1 MGGKSICKFSH
12 KTKER
17 LSLKLGILSQDI
29 RLYSTSRLYES
40 AKNRGHDTEV
50 VSYLRCYMNIAK
62 AKPRIFFQGRQM
74 NFDVVIP
81 RIAATWTF
89 YGAAVVRQFELMGA
103 LSANSSA
110 SISRSRDKLRALQ
123 LIGNSGVEMPVTGYV
138 HLSRDIESVLKSVG
152 QPPYVIKLLE
162 GTQGR
167 GVVLTETMEA
177 AISAIETMKKID
189 ANILIQE
196 FVSES
201 RGEDIRAIVVGDK
214 VVASMKRKAKP
225 GEFRSNVHL
234 GGTVENYD
242 LNEQEEESAI
252 KAAKVLG
259 LSVAGVDLIQSNR
272 GPLVLEVNSSP
283 GLEGIEKA
291 SGVDV
296 ADKII
301 EYLEDEH
308 TNRDKSKPID
318 I

>member
-1 MGGKSICKFSH
+1 M
-12 KTKER
+12 
-17 LSLKLGILSQDI
+17 KLGILSQDI
-29 RLYSTSRLYES
+29 RLYSTKRLFET

-50 VSYLRCYMNIAK
+50 ISYLRCYMNIAK
-62 AKPRIFFQGRQM
+62 ANPRIFFKGREI

-123 LIGNSGVEMPVTGYV
+123 LIGNSGVEMPITGYV
-138 HLSRDIESVLKSVG
+138 HLSRDIEAVLKTVG
-152 QPPYVIKLLE
+152 EPPFVIKLLE

-167 GVVLTETMEA
+167 GVVLTETMDA

-196 FVSES
+196 FISEAN
-201 RGEDIRAIVVGDK
+201 GQDVRAIVVGDK
-214 VVASMKRKAKP
+214 VVASMKRIARP

-234 GGTVENYD
+234 GGKVEGYQ
-242 LNEQEEESAI
+242 LTPEEELSAI

-272 GPLVLEVNSSP
+272 GSLILEVNSSP

-291 SGVDV
+291 SEVNV
-296 ADKII
+296 AEKII
-301 EYLEDEH
+301 EYLEDRYK
-308 TNRDKSKPID
+308 NRDKSKPID

>member
-1 MGGKSICKFSH
+1 M
-12 KTKER
+12 
-17 LSLKLGILSQDI
+17 KLGILSQDI

-40 AKNRGHDTEV
+40 AKNRGHETEV

-89 YGAAVVRQFELMGA
+89 YGAAVVRQFELMGS

-138 HLSRDIESVLKSVG
+138 HLSRDIESVLKTVG

-196 FVSES
+196 FVNES
-201 RGEDIRAIVVGDK
+201 KGEDIRAIVVGDK

-234 GGTVENYD
+234 GGSVEKYE
-242 LNEQEEESAI
+242 LNKQEEESAI

-291 SGVDV
+291 SGVNV

-301 EYLEDEH
+301 EYLEFEH
-308 TNRDKSKPID
+308 SNRDKTKPID

>member
-1 MGGKSICKFSH
+1 M
-12 KTKER
+12 
-17 LSLKLGILSQDI
+17 KLGILSQDI

-40 AKNRGHDTEV
+40 AKDRGHDTEV

-62 AKPRIFFQGRQM
+62 AKPRVFFQGRQM

-89 YGAAVVRQFELMGA
+89 YGAAVVRQFELTGT
-103 LSANSSA
+103 LSANSSS

-138 HLSRDIESVLKSVG
+138 HLSRDIESVLNTVG

-196 FVSES
+196 FISES
-201 RGEDIRAIVVGDK
+201 KGEDIRAIVVGDK

-234 GGTVENYD
+234 GGTVENYE
-242 LNEQEEESAI
+242 LNKQEEESAI

-308 TNRDKSKPID
+308 TNRDKSNPID

>member
-1 MGGKSICKFSH
+1 M
-12 KTKER
+12 
-17 LSLKLGILSQDI
+17 KLGILSQDI
-29 RLYSTSRLYES
+29 NLYSTSRLYKT
-40 AKNRGHDTEV
+40 AKKRGHDTQV

-62 AKPRIFFQGRQM
+62 ANPRIFFKSDELS
-74 NFDVVIP
+74 FDSVIP
-81 RIAATWTF
+81 RIASTWTF
-89 YGAAVVRQFELMGA
+89 YGAAVVRQFELMGS

-138 HLSRDIESVLKSVG
+138 HFSRDVESVLNTVG
-152 QPPYVIKLLE
+152 KPPFVIKLLE

-167 GVVLTETMEA
+167 GVVLTQTMDA

-196 FVSES
+196 FIKEAE
-201 RGEDIRAIVVGDK
+201 GEDIRAIVVGDK

-234 GGTVENYD
+234 GGSVIDYVMTD
-242 LNEQEEESAI
+242 EEKDSAVRS
-252 KAAKVLG
+252 AKVLG
-259 LSVAGVDLIQSNR
+259 LHVAGVDLIQSNR

-283 GLEGIEKA
+283 GLEGIERA
-291 SGVDV
+291 SGIDV
-296 ADKII
+296 AEKII
-301 EYLEDEH
+301 EYLEYE
-308 TNRDKSKPID
+308 TQNRDTSRPID

>member
-1 MGGKSICKFSH
+1 M
-12 KTKER
+12 
-17 LSLKLGILSQDI
+17 KLGILSQDV
-29 RLYSTSRLYES
+29 RLYSTSRLFET
-40 AKNRGHDTEV
+40 AKERGHTTEV

-62 AKPRIFFQGRQM
+62 AKPRIFFQGREV

-89 YGAAVVRQFELMGA
+89 YGAAVVRQFELMGS

-123 LIGNSGVEMPVTGYV
+123 LIGVEMPITGYV
-138 HLSRDIESVLKSVG
+138 HLSRDIESVLRTVG
-152 QPPYVIKLLE
+152 TPPYVIKLLE

-177 AISAIETMKKID
+177 AISAVETMKKVD

-196 FVSES
+196 FISES
-201 RGEDIRAIVVGDK
+201 SGQDIRAIVVGDK
-214 VVASMKRKAKP
+214 VVASMKRIAKP

-234 GGTVENYD
+234 GGRVEDYK
-242 LNEQEEESAI
+242 LTAQEQESAI

-291 SGVDV
+291 TGIDV
-296 ADKII
+296 ADEII
-301 EYLEDEH
+301 KYLEEQH
-308 TNRDKSKPID
+308 SNRDRSKPID

>member
-1 MGGKSICKFSH
+1 M
-12 KTKER
+12 R
-17 LSLKLGILSQDI
+17 LGILSQDI
-29 RLYSTSRLYES
+29 SLYSTNRLYES
-40 AKNRGHDTEV
+40 AKNRGHETDV

-62 AKPRIFFQGRQM
+62 ANPRVFFKGRELSY
-74 NFDVVIP
+74 DVVIP

-138 HLSRDIESVLKSVG
+138 HLSRDIESVLMTVG
-152 QPPYVIKLLE
+152 RPPYVIKLLE

-177 AISAIETMKKID
+177 AVSAIETMKKID

-196 FVSES
+196 FISEAK
-201 RGEDIRAIVVGDK
+201 GEDIRAIVVGDN

-234 GGTVENYD
+234 GGSVEGYK
-242 LNEQEEESAI
+242 LTEEEEKSAI

-259 LSVAGVDLIQSNR
+259 LSVAGVDLIQSSR
-272 GPLVLEVNSSP
+272 GPLILEVNSSP
-283 GLEGIEKA
+283 GLEGIERA
-291 SGVDV
+291 SGIDV
-296 ADKII
+296 AGKIVD
-301 EYLEDEH
+301 YLEYRH
-308 TNRDKSKPID
+308 LHRDKSAPID

>member
-1 MGGKSICKFSH
+1 M
-12 KTKER
+12 R
-17 LSLKLGILSQDI
+17 LGILSQDI
-29 RLYSTSRLYES
+29 SLYSTNRLYES
-40 AKNRGHDTEV
+40 AKNRGHETDV

-62 AKPRIFFQGRQM
+62 ANPRVFFKGRELSY
-74 NFDVVIP
+74 DVVIP

-138 HLSRDIESVLKSVG
+138 HLSRDIESVLMTVG
-152 QPPYVIKLLE
+152 RPPYVIKLLE

-177 AISAIETMKKID
+177 AVSAIETMKKID

-196 FVSES
+196 FISEAK
-201 RGEDIRAIVVGDK
+201 GEDIRAIVVGDN

-234 GGTVENYD
+234 GGSVEGYK
-242 LNEQEEESAI
+242 LTEEEEKSAI

-259 LSVAGVDLIQSNR
+259 LSVAGVDLIQSSR
-272 GPLVLEVNSSP
+272 GPLILEVNSSP
-283 GLEGIEKA
+283 GLEGIERA
-291 SGVDV
+291 SGIDV
-296 ADKII
+296 AGKIVD
-301 EYLEDEH
+301 YLEYRH
-308 TNRDKSKPID
+308 LNRDKSAPID

>member
-1 MGGKSICKFSH
+1 M
-12 KTKER
+12 
-17 LSLKLGILSQDI
+17 KLGILSQDI

-138 HLSRDIESVLKSVG
+138 HLSRDIESVLKTVG
-152 QPPYVIKLLE
+152 EPPYVIKLLE

-167 GVVLTETMEA
+167 GVVLTETMDA

-234 GGTVENYD
+234 GGSVENYD
-242 LNEQEEESAI
+242 LNEQEKESAI
-252 KAAKVLG
+252 KAARVLG

-291 SGVDV
+291 SGIDV

-301 EYLEDEH
+301 EYLEDEY

>member
-1 MGGKSICKFSH
+1 M
-12 KTKER
+12 
-17 LSLKLGILSQDI
+17 KLGILSQDI

-40 AKNRGHDTEV
+40 AKNRGHETEV

-89 YGAAVVRQFELMGA
+89 YGAAVVRQFELMGS

-138 HLSRDIESVLKSVG
+138 HLSKDIESVLKTVG

-177 AISAIETMKKID
+177 AISAIETMKKVD

-196 FVSES
+196 FVNES
-201 RGEDIRAIVVGDK
+201 KGEDIRAIVVGDK

-234 GGTVENYD
+234 GGSVEKYE

-291 SGVDV
+291 SGVNV

-301 EYLEDEH
+301 EYLEFEH
-308 TNRDKSKPID
+308 SNRDKTKPID

>member
-1 MGGKSICKFSH
+1 M
-12 KTKER
+12 
-17 LSLKLGILSQDI
+17 KLGILSQDI

-40 AKNRGHDTEV
+40 AKNRGHETEV

-89 YGAAVVRQFELMGA
+89 YGAAVVRQFELMGS

-138 HLSRDIESVLKSVG
+138 HLSRDIESVLKTVG

-196 FVSES
+196 FVNES
-201 RGEDIRAIVVGDK
+201 KGEDIRAIVVGDK

-234 GGTVENYD
+234 GGSVEKYE

-291 SGVDV
+291 SGVNV

-301 EYLEDEH
+301 EYLEFEH
-308 TNRDKSKPID
+308 SNRDKSKPID

>member
-1 MGGKSICKFSH
+1 
-12 KTKER
+12 
-17 LSLKLGILSQDI
+17 
-29 RLYSTSRLYES
+29 
-40 AKNRGHDTEV
+40 
-50 VSYLRCYMNIAK
+50 MNIAK
-62 AKPRIFFQGRQM
+62 AKPRVFFQGREI
-74 NFDVVIP
+74 NYDVVIP

-89 YGAAVVRQFELMGA
+89 YGAAVVRQFELMGS
-103 LSANSSA
+103 LTANSSA

-138 HLSRDIESVLKSVG
+138 HLSRDIESVLNTVG
-152 QPPYVIKLLE
+152 EPPFVIKLLE

-167 GVVLTETMEA
+167 GVVLTETMGA

-196 FVSES
+196 FISEAN
-201 RGEDIRAIVVGDK
+201 GEDIRAIVVGDE
-214 VVASMKRKAKP
+214 VVASMKRVAKP

-234 GGTVENYD
+234 GGRVEDYKLTD
-242 LNEQEEESAI
+242 QEKNSAI

-259 LSVAGVDLIQSNR
+259 LSVAGVDLIQSKR

-283 GLEGIEKA
+283 GLEGIERA
-291 SGVDV
+291 SGIDV

-301 EYLEDEH
+301 EYLEKQH
-308 TNRDKSKPID
+308 LTRDKSRPID

>member
-1 MGGKSICKFSH
+1 M
-12 KTKER
+12 
-17 LSLKLGILSQDI
+17 KLGILSQDI
-29 RLYSTSRLYES
+29 NLYSTSRLYKT
-40 AKNRGHDTEV
+40 AKKRGHDTQV

-62 AKPRIFFQGRQM
+62 ANPRIFFKSDELS
-74 NFDVVIP
+74 FDSVIP
-81 RIAATWTF
+81 RIASTWTF
-89 YGAAVVRQFELMGA
+89 YGAAVVRQFELMGS

-138 HLSRDIESVLKSVG
+138 HFSRDIESVLNTVG
-152 QPPYVIKLLE
+152 EPPFVIKLLE

-167 GVVLTETMEA
+167 GVVLTQTMDA

-196 FVSES
+196 FIKEAE
-201 RGEDIRAIVVGDK
+201 GEDIRAIVVGDK

-234 GGTVENYD
+234 GGSVIDYVMTD
-242 LNEQEEESAI
+242 EEKDSAVRS
-252 KAAKVLG
+252 AKVLG
-259 LSVAGVDLIQSNR
+259 LHVAGVDLIQSNR

-283 GLEGIEKA
+283 GLEGIERA
-291 SGVDV
+291 SGIDV
-296 ADKII
+296 AEKII
-301 EYLEDEH
+301 EYLEYE
-308 TNRDKSKPID
+308 TQNRDTSRPID

>member
-1 MGGKSICKFSH
+1 M
-12 KTKER
+12 
-17 LSLKLGILSQDI
+17 KLGILSQDI
-29 RLYSTSRLYES
+29 NLYSTSRLYKT
-40 AKNRGHDTEV
+40 AKKRGHDTQV

-62 AKPRIFFQGRQM
+62 ANPRIFFRGDELS
-74 NFDVVIP
+74 FDSVIP
-81 RIAATWTF
+81 RIASTWTF
-89 YGAAVVRQFELMGA
+89 YGAAVVRQFELMGS

-138 HLSRDIESVLKSVG
+138 HFSRDVESVLNTVG
-152 QPPYVIKLLE
+152 EPPFVIKLLE

-167 GVVLTETMEA
+167 GVVLTQTMDA

-196 FVSES
+196 FIKEAE
-201 RGEDIRAIVVGDK
+201 GEDIRAIVVGDK

-234 GGTVENYD
+234 GGSVINYVMTD
-242 LNEQEEESAI
+242 EEKDSAVRS
-252 KAAKVLG
+252 AKVLG
-259 LSVAGVDLIQSNR
+259 LHVAGVDLIQSNR

-283 GLEGIEKA
+283 GLEGIERA
-291 SGVDV
+291 SGIDV
-296 ADKII
+296 AEKII
-301 EYLEDEH
+301 EYLEYE
-308 TNRDKSKPID
+308 TQNRDTLKPID

>member
-1 MGGKSICKFSH
+1 M
-12 KTKER
+12 
-17 LSLKLGILSQDI
+17 KLGILSQDI
-29 RLYSTSRLYES
+29 NLYSTSRLYKT
-40 AKNRGHDTEV
+40 AKKRGHDTQV

-62 AKPRIFFQGRQM
+62 ANPRIFFKSDELS
-74 NFDVVIP
+74 FDSVIP
-81 RIAATWTF
+81 RIASTWTF
-89 YGAAVVRQFELMGA
+89 YGAAVVRQFELMGS

-138 HLSRDIESVLKSVG
+138 HFSRDVESVLNTVG
-152 QPPYVIKLLE
+152 EPPFVIKLLE

-167 GVVLTETMEA
+167 GVVLTQTMDA

-196 FVSES
+196 FIKEAE
-201 RGEDIRAIVVGDK
+201 GEDIRAIVVGDK

-234 GGTVENYD
+234 GGSVINYVMTD
-242 LNEQEEESAI
+242 EEKDSAVRS
-252 KAAKVLG
+252 AKVLG
-259 LSVAGVDLIQSNR
+259 LHVAGVDLIQSNR

-283 GLEGIEKA
+283 GLEGIERA
-291 SGVDV
+291 SGIDV
-296 ADKII
+296 AEKII
-301 EYLEDEH
+301 EYLEYE
-308 TNRDKSKPID
+308 TQNRDTLKPID

>member
-1 MGGKSICKFSH
+1 M
-12 KTKER
+12 
-17 LSLKLGILSQDI
+17 KLGILSQDI
-29 RLYSTSRLYES
+29 NLYSTSRLYKT
-40 AKNRGHDTEV
+40 AKKRGHDTQV

-62 AKPRIFFQGRQM
+62 ANPRIFFKSDELS
-74 NFDVVIP
+74 FDSVIP
-81 RIAATWTF
+81 RIASTWTF
-89 YGAAVVRQFELMGA
+89 YGAAVVRQFELMGS

-138 HLSRDIESVLKSVG
+138 HFSRDVESVLNTVG
-152 QPPYVIKLLE
+152 KPPFVIKLLE

-167 GVVLTETMEA
+167 GVVLTQTMDA

-196 FVSES
+196 FIKEAE
-201 RGEDIRAIVVGDK
+201 GEDIRAIVVGDK

-234 GGTVENYD
+234 GGSVIDYVMTD
-242 LNEQEEESAI
+242 EEKDSAVRS
-252 KAAKVLG
+252 AKVLG
-259 LSVAGVDLIQSNR
+259 LHVAGVDLIQSNR

-283 GLEGIEKA
+283 GLEGIERA
-291 SGVDV
+291 SGIDV
-296 ADKII
+296 AEKII
-301 EYLEDEH
+301 EYLEYEIQ
-308 TNRDKSKPID
+308 NRDTSKPID

>member
-1 MGGKSICKFSH
+1 M
-12 KTKER
+12 
-17 LSLKLGILSQDI
+17 KLGILSQDI

-138 HLSRDIESVLKSVG
+138 HLSRDIESVLKTVG

-196 FVSES
+196 FISES
-201 RGEDIRAIVVGDK
+201 KGEDIRAIVVGDK

-234 GGTVENYD
+234 GGSVENYELND
-242 LNEQEEESAI
+242 LEKENAV

-291 SGVDV
+291 SGIDV

-301 EYLEDEH
+301 EYLEDEYG
-308 TNRDKSKPID
+308 NRDRSKPID

>member
-1 MGGKSICKFSH
+1 M
-12 KTKER
+12 R
-17 LSLKLGILSQDI
+17 LGILSQDI
-29 RLYSTSRLYES
+29 SLYSTSRLYES
-40 AKNRGHDTEV
+40 AKKRGHETEV
-50 VSYLRCYMNIAK
+50 ISYLRCYMNIAK
-62 AKPRIFFQGRQM
+62 ANPRVFFKGREI
-74 NFDVVIP
+74 NYDVVIP

-89 YGAAVVRQFELMGA
+89 YGASVVRQFELMGA

-138 HLSRDIESVLKSVG
+138 HLSRDIESVLLTVG
-152 QPPYVIKLLE
+152 KPPYVIKLLE

-177 AISAIETMKKID
+177 AVSAIETMKKID

-196 FVSES
+196 FISEAN
-201 RGEDIRAIVVGDK
+201 GEDIRAIVVGDK

-234 GGTVENYD
+234 GGSVEGYKLTED
-242 LNEQEEESAI
+242 EEKSAI

-259 LSVAGVDLIQSNR
+259 LSVAGVDLIQSQR
-272 GPLVLEVNSSP
+272 GPLILEVNSSP
-283 GLEGIEKA
+283 GLEGIERA
-291 SGVDV
+291 SGIDV
-296 ADKII
+296 AGKII
-301 EYLEDEH
+301 DYLEFRH
-308 TNRDKSKPID
+308 LNRDKSAPID

>member
-1 MGGKSICKFSH
+1 M
-12 KTKER
+12 
-17 LSLKLGILSQDI
+17 KLGILSQDI

-138 HLSRDIESVLKSVG
+138 HLSRDIESVLNTVG

-196 FVSES
+196 FISES
-201 RGEDIRAIVVGDK
+201 KGEDIRAIVVGDK

-234 GGTVENYD
+234 GGSVENYELND
-242 LNEQEEESAI
+242 LEKENAV

-291 SGVDV
+291 SGIDV

-301 EYLEDEH
+301 EYLEGEYG
-308 TNRDKSKPID
+308 NRDRSKPID

>member
-1 MGGKSICKFSH
+1 M
-12 KTKER
+12 
-17 LSLKLGILSQDI
+17 KLGILSQDI

-89 YGAAVVRQFELMGA
+89 YGAAVVRQFELMAA

-138 HLSRDIESVLKSVG
+138 HLSRDIESVLNTVG

-196 FVSES
+196 FISES
-201 RGEDIRAIVVGDK
+201 KGEDIRAIVVGDK

-234 GGTVENYD
+234 GGSVENYELND
-242 LNEQEEESAI
+242 LEKENAV

-291 SGVDV
+291 SGIDV

-301 EYLEDEH
+301 EYLEDEYG
-308 TNRDKSKPID
+308 NRDRSKPID

>member
-1 MGGKSICKFSH
+1 M
-12 KTKER
+12 
-17 LSLKLGILSQDI
+17 KLGILSQDI

-40 AKNRGHDTEV
+40 ARNRGHDTEV

-138 HLSRDIESVLKSVG
+138 HLSRDIESVLNTVG

-196 FVSES
+196 FISES
-201 RGEDIRAIVVGDK
+201 KGEDIRAIVVGDK

-234 GGTVENYD
+234 GGSVENYELND
-242 LNEQEEESAI
+242 LEKENAV

-291 SGVDV
+291 SGIDV

-301 EYLEDEH
+301 EYLEDEYG
-308 TNRDKSKPID
+308 NRDRSKLID

>member
-1 MGGKSICKFSH
+1 
-12 KTKER
+12 
-17 LSLKLGILSQDI
+17 
-29 RLYSTSRLYES
+29 
-40 AKNRGHDTEV
+40 
-50 VSYLRCYMNIAK
+50 
-62 AKPRIFFQGRQM
+62 
-74 NFDVVIP
+74 
-81 RIAATWTF
+81 
-89 YGAAVVRQFELMGA
+89 

-138 HLSRDIESVLKSVG
+138 HLSRDIESVLKTVG
-152 QPPYVIKLLE
+152 EPPYVIKLLE

-234 GGTVENYD
+234 GGSVENYD
-242 LNEQEEESAI
+242 LNEQEKESAI
-252 KAAKVLG
+252 KAARVLG

-291 SGVDV
+291 SGIDV

-301 EYLEDEH
+301 EYLEDEY

>member
-1 MGGKSICKFSH
+1 M
-12 KTKER
+12 
-17 LSLKLGILSQDI
+17 KLGILSQDI
-29 RLYSTSRLYES
+29 TLYSTSRLNES
-40 AKNRGHDTEV
+40 AKKRGHETEV

-62 AKPRIFFQGRQM
+62 AKPRVFFQGREI
-74 NFDVVIP
+74 NYDVVIP

-89 YGAAVVRQFELMGA
+89 YGAAVVRQFELMGS

-123 LIGNSGVEMPVTGYV
+123 LIGNSGVEMPITGYV
-138 HLSRDIESVLKSVG
+138 HLSRDIESVLNTVG
-152 QPPYVIKLLE
+152 EPPFVIKLLE

-167 GVVLTETMEA
+167 GVVLTETMGA

-196 FVSES
+196 FISEAN
-201 RGEDIRAIVVGDK
+201 GEDIRAIVVGDE
-214 VVASMKRKAKP
+214 VVASMKRVAKP

-234 GGTVENYD
+234 GGRVEDYK
-242 LNEQEEESAI
+242 LTEQEKNSAI

-259 LSVAGVDLIQSNR
+259 LSVAGVDLIQSKR

-283 GLEGIEKA
+283 GLEGIERA
-291 SGVDV
+291 SGIDV

-301 EYLEDEH
+301 EYLEKQH
-308 TNRDKSKPID
+308 LTRDKSRPID

>member
-1 MGGKSICKFSH
+1 M
-12 KTKER
+12 
-17 LSLKLGILSQDI
+17 KLGILSQDI

-138 HLSRDIESVLKSVG
+138 HLSRDIESVLKTVG
-152 QPPYVIKLLE
+152 EPPYVIKLLE

-234 GGTVENYD
+234 GGSVENYD
-242 LNEQEEESAI
+242 LNEQEKESAI

-301 EYLEDEH
+301 EYLEDEY
-308 TNRDKSKPID
+308 TDRDKAKPID

>member
-1 MGGKSICKFSH
+1 M
-12 KTKER
+12 
-17 LSLKLGILSQDI
+17 KLGILSQDI

-40 AKNRGHDTEV
+40 AKNRGHETEV

-62 AKPRIFFQGRQM
+62 AKPRIFFQGRQL

-89 YGAAVVRQFELMGA
+89 YGAAVVRQFELMGS

-138 HLSRDIESVLKSVG
+138 HLSRDIESVLKTVG

-177 AISAIETMKKID
+177 AISAIETMKKVD

-196 FVSES
+196 FVNES
-201 RGEDIRAIVVGDK
+201 KGEDIRAIVVGDK

-234 GGTVENYD
+234 GGSVEKYE

-291 SGVDV
+291 SGVNV

-301 EYLEDEH
+301 EYLEFEH
-308 TNRDKSKPID
+308 SNRDKSKPID

>member
-1 MGGKSICKFSH
+1 M
-12 KTKER
+12 
-17 LSLKLGILSQDI
+17 KLGILSQDI

-40 AKNRGHDTEV
+40 AKNRGHETEV

-89 YGAAVVRQFELMGA
+89 YGAAVVRQFELMGS

-138 HLSRDIESVLKSVG
+138 HLSRDIESVLKTVG

-196 FVSES
+196 FINES
-201 RGEDIRAIVVGDK
+201 KGEDIRAIVVGDK

-234 GGTVENYD
+234 GGSVEKYE

-291 SGVDV
+291 SGVNV

-301 EYLEDEH
+301 EYLEFEH
-308 TNRDKSKPID
+308 SNRDKTKPID

>member
-1 MGGKSICKFSH
+1 M
-12 KTKER
+12 
-17 LSLKLGILSQDI
+17 KLGILSQDI
-29 RLYSTSRLYES
+29 NLYSTSRLYKT
-40 AKNRGHDTEV
+40 AKKRGHDTQV

-62 AKPRIFFQGRQM
+62 ANPRIFFKSDELS
-74 NFDVVIP
+74 FDSVIP
-81 RIAATWTF
+81 RIASTWTF
-89 YGAAVVRQFELMGA
+89 YGAAVVRQFELMGS

-138 HLSRDIESVLKSVG
+138 HFSRDIESVLNTVG
-152 QPPYVIKLLE
+152 EPPFVIKLLE

-167 GVVLTETMEA
+167 GVVLTQTMDA

-196 FVSES
+196 FIKEAE
-201 RGEDIRAIVVGDK
+201 GEDIRAIVVGDK

-234 GGTVENYD
+234 GGSVINYVMTD
-242 LNEQEEESAI
+242 EEKDSAVRS
-252 KAAKVLG
+252 AKVLG
-259 LSVAGVDLIQSNR
+259 LHVAGVDLIQSNR

-283 GLEGIEKA
+283 GLEGIERA
-291 SGVDV
+291 SGIDV
-296 ADKII
+296 AEKII
-301 EYLEDEH
+301 EYLEYE
-308 TNRDKSKPID
+308 TQNRDTSRPID

>member
-1 MGGKSICKFSH
+1 M
-12 KTKER
+12 R
-17 LSLKLGILSQDI
+17 LGILSQDI
-29 RLYSTSRLYES
+29 SLYSTSRLYES
-40 AKNRGHDTEV
+40 AKKRGHETEV
-50 VSYLRCYMNIAK
+50 ISYLRCYMNIAK
-62 AKPRIFFQGRQM
+62 ANPRVFFKGREI
-74 NFDVVIP
+74 NYDVVIP

-89 YGAAVVRQFELMGA
+89 YGASVVRQFELMGA

-138 HLSRDIESVLKSVG
+138 HLSRDIESVLLTVG
-152 QPPYVIKLLE
+152 KPPYVIKLLE

-177 AISAIETMKKID
+177 AVSAIETMKKID

-196 FVSES
+196 FISEAN
-201 RGEDIRAIVVGDK
+201 GEDIRAIVVGDK

-234 GGTVENYD
+234 GGSVEGYKLTED
-242 LNEQEEESAI
+242 EEKSAI

-259 LSVAGVDLIQSNR
+259 LSVAGVDLIQSQR
-272 GPLVLEVNSSP
+272 GPLILEVNSSP
-283 GLEGIEKA
+283 GLEGIERA
-291 SGVDV
+291 SGIDV
-296 ADKII
+296 AGKII
-301 EYLEDEH
+301 DYLELRH
-308 TNRDKSKPID
+308 LNRDKSAPID

>member
-1 MGGKSICKFSH
+1 M
-12 KTKER
+12 
-17 LSLKLGILSQDI
+17 KLGILSQDI

-138 HLSRDIESVLKSVG
+138 HLSRDIESVLKTVG

-196 FVSES
+196 FISES
-201 RGEDIRAIVVGDK
+201 KGEDIRAIVVGDK

-234 GGTVENYD
+234 GGSVENYELND
-242 LNEQEEESAI
+242 LEKENAV

-272 GPLVLEVNSSP
+272 VPLVLEVNSSP
-283 GLEGIEKA
+283 GLEGSEKA
-291 SGVDV
+291 SGIDV

-301 EYLEDEH
+301 EYLEDEYG
-308 TNRDKSKPID
+308 NRDRSKPID

>member
-1 MGGKSICKFSH
+1 M
-12 KTKER
+12 
-17 LSLKLGILSQDI
+17 KLGILSQDI

-138 HLSRDIESVLKSVG
+138 HLSRDIESVLNTVG

-177 AISAIETMKKID
+177 AISDIETMKKID

-196 FVSES
+196 FISES
-201 RGEDIRAIVVGDK
+201 KGEDIRAIVVGDK

-234 GGTVENYD
+234 GGSVENYELND
-242 LNEQEEESAI
+242 LEKENAV

-291 SGVDV
+291 SGIDV

-301 EYLEDEH
+301 EYLEDEYG
-308 TNRDKSKPID
+308 NRDRSKPID